1 MIPITRP
8 AVGQPEADAASAA
21 VLSGWLSQGGQV
33 AAFEAEFAALVG
45 APFACA
51 VTNCTVALHFA
62 LMAAGV
68 GPGDEVVTV
77 SSSFIATANTI
88 RQCGAEPV
96 FVDIDASSMNMDP
109 AGVEA
114 ALTPRTK
121 AILCV
126 HQLGMPCDLARL
138 LPAARRAGV
147 PLIEDAACAIGS
159 QVDLGRG
166 WESIG
171 RPHGDI
177 ACFSFH
183 PRKVVTTGEGGMLTT
198 RNPEWDRRFRLWR
211 QHGMSVPDTQRHS
224 SQRVVFEDYVTPG
237 YNQRLTDIQAAI
249 GRAQLARLPG
259 LLAERRRLASR
270 YRWQLAGLPGLGLPD
285 QPGWARSNWQSYSVR
300 LPAGTNQ
307 LAVMQAMLDQGVATR
322 RGVMCAHLEP
332 AYAELEPRF
341 PLPESERA
349 RDGCILLPLF
359 PGLTDAEQDQVV
371 EALRAATATMAA
383 PGFAALV

>member
-62 LMAAGV
+62 LLALGV

-96 FVDIDASSMNMDP
+96 FVDIDPSSLNMDP
-109 AGVEA
+109 AAAEA
-114 ALTPRTK
+114 ALTSRTK

-126 HQLGMPCDLARL
+126 HQLGMPCDLRRL
-138 LPAARRAGV
+138 LPLARRAGV

-159 QVDLGRG
+159 EIDLGHG

-211 QHGMSVPDTQRHS
+211 QHGMSVPDTQRHAS
-224 SQRVVFEDYVTPG
+224 NRVVFEDYMVPG
-237 YNQRLTDIQAAI
+237 YNQRLTDIQAAV

-270 YRWQLAGLPGLGLPD
+270 YRQLLQGLPGLGLPD
-285 QPGWARSNWQSYSVR
+285 QPDWARSNWQSYSVR
-300 LPAGTNQ
+300 LPGGVDQ
-307 LAVMQAMLDQGVATR
+307 LAVMQAMLDRGIATR

-332 AYAELEPRF
+332 AYAEMEPRF
-341 PLPESERA
+341 PLPESEHA

-359 PGLTDAEQDQVV
+359 PGLTDAEQDEVAEGLQ
-371 EALRAATATMAA
+371 AAMAMADA
-383 PGFAALV
+383 PGVVALV